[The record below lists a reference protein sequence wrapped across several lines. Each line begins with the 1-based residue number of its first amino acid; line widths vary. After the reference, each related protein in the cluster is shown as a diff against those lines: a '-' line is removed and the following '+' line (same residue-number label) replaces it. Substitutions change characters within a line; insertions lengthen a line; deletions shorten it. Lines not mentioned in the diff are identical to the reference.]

1 MGESVPITTTKGEQ
15 LMNKDLEQAIKAVT
29 LAELSLHPSKAPK
42 YSKDTIEQ
50 ARQETSTGLILAL
63 SILKDLSVVLV

>member
-1 MGESVPITTTKGEQ
+1 
-15 LMNKDLEQAIKAVT
+15 MNKDLEQAIKAVT

-42 YSKDTIEQ
+42 YTKDTIEQ